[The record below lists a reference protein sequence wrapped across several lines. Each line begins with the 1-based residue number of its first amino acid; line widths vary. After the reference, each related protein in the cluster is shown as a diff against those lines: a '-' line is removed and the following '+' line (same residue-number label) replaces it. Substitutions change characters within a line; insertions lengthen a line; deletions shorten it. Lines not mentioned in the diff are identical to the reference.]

1 MRDSSCDQ
9 WRPQRSISV
18 LTLSVHW
25 MTQSRVLDVDSSCNA
40 IYLPHHTFRCS
51 TAVAVIWWNCFLFYA
66 LRVLASYCTQW
77 PGTFSPFVS
86 SAFLGSHTRTRNGIY
101 DSCHT
106 WESDLVPMG
115 WDRVLDVE
123 KARRWRRC
131 GESVPPSLRE
141 WSMEVSF

>member
-1 MRDSSCDQ
+1 MELF
-9 WRPQRSISV
+9 SV
-18 LTLSVHW
+18 LRITRLSE
-25 MTQSRVLDVDSSCNA
+25 L
-40 IYLPHHTFRCS
+40 LHT
-51 TAVAVIWWNCFLFYA
+51 VGLH
-66 LRVLASYCTQW
+66 QG